1 MCLVVNLSFPRPR
14 RLPVCPLPLALPI
27 TRVAAC
33 LGLLSDTH
41 LPKRLAVLPPPL
53 FTVFHG
59 VDLLLHAGDV
69 GELTVLDRLSAIAPV
84 IAVHG
89 NDDTDEAQRELPYG
103 QLVTVAGTRL
113 LLTHGHYP
121 DRAEELASRRDD
133 AWEPKLRRRAE
144 LGRRAGASIVVFGHT
159 HIPMAVEWEGMLL
172 LNPGALAAP
181 DATTRQIHQTVALL
195 FIRDDGVPF
204 PVHLDLAAPD
214 RAYTP
219 NIDLAAGFRAAHE
232 RFGASLLAPDL
243 ANDFPQLRARLA
255 TLAPEH
261 ARLVWTLWDRLAHR
275 CWVGERTV
283 INRAD
288 LLTALQTSAELPATV
303 RARLSA
309 VLGDA

>member
-1 MCLVVNLSFPRPR
+1 MLSVSSVVNSSSSR
-14 RLPVCPLPLALPI
+14 RLRPPGLPAA
-27 TRVAAC
+27 RVAAC

-41 LPKRLAVLPPPL
+41 LPTRLATLPSAL

-69 GELTVLDRLSAIAPV
+69 GELAVLDRLGAIAPV

-89 NDDTDEAQRELPYG
+89 NDDTDEAQRELPYR

-121 DRAEELASRRDD
+121 DRAEELAARRDD
-133 AWEPKLRRRAE
+133 VWAPKLHRRAE
-144 LGRRAGASIVVFGHT
+144 LGQRAGASIVVFGHT
-159 HIPMAVEWEGMLL
+159 HIPMAVAWEGMLL

-181 DATTRQIHQTVALL
+181 NAMTRQVHQTVALL

-204 PVHLDLAAPD
+204 PVHVDLAAPD
-214 RAYTP
+214 RAYTSS
-219 NIDLAAGFRAAHE
+219 IDLTAGFRAAHE

-243 ANDFPQLRARLA
+243 TNYFPRLREGIA

-261 ARLVWTLWDRLAHR
+261 ARLVWALWDRLAHR
-275 CWVGERTV
+275 CWAGERAV
-283 INRAD
+283 ISRAD
-288 LLTALQTSAELPATV
+288 LLAALQASADLPSAV
-303 RARLSA
+303 RARLRA
-309 VLGDA
+309 TLATE